1 MCSREGWH
9 ALAAATLPKLAACQ
23 QAVDSPGLAHTAA
36 AMLSLPP
43 PFQGAAA
50 ERQAACRLLL
60 RAAQAQAGTGAS
72 LPLLPGK
79 PAASDG
85 AIDMSAIIAA
95 APPKCAVSRFFGR
108 TGPDGTPLLAPAPRE
123 PHSRGSSQCGACSAA
138 VGDALPLQLV
148 VRNQLPDALPLSDVV
163 LTLAVLQEMT
173 GGQVNQCSRGC
184 LPAVWVL
191 LSRLSCNLAAWRCLQ
206 QRHVYRVVH
215 KPANLG
221 LPAPTLAAAAVIHSP
236 RASGPG
242 PLATPGA
249 HAGSSGQRRSSAP
262 GTPLGEAGA
271 HALEPQGSLG
281 RERFEPYWQRVEEL
295 TCSLVAISSTGSDSS
310 SSGSGTTLRP
320 ITGEVSLPPGTSL
333 LTFLAAPVQRG
344 LYTALH
350 LRAMLQQMPL
360 YVEVEAPEP
369 LWQQQ
374 EAAAAVAAAAAHSR
388 GAMSPQ
394 ALRRSSRAGV
404 PRGGP
409 LAPVAGGA
417 PLTPRV
423 PRPPGDAPAGIC
435 DAEFVV
441 LDVEQAQ
448 PRVQLSLVAAGGSLI
463 AGQEQWLGLAL
474 APERD
479 ALQHARLELTWPQAN
494 TAGGPLAG
502 LHRHCKRAC
511 CPRWAYITK
520 KDHTANSQ
528 RCLHKSLHSA
538 VLACMTS
545 VPNPSPA

>member
-1 MCSREGWH
+1 MPAGGRQPGAGAHRSGHAVATTALSRRCSRAAGGVQ
-9 ALAAATLPKLAACQ
+9 AAAASGAGTGGHRRQPASPARQACSQ
-23 QAVDSPGLAHTAA
+23 RWRHRSVGHHRSCTSKVRRQPLFWPHRPGWHTAA
-36 AMLSLPP
+36 GPCAAWAAQPGQQPVRRMQRGCGRRASAAAGGAESAAR
-43 PFQGAAA
+43 GAAT
-50 ERQAACRLLL
+50 ERCRAHTGCAARDDRWATWGNAAAAA
-60 RAAQAQAGTGAS
+60 RAAVWA
-72 LPLLPGK
+72 LLFK
-79 PAASDG
+79 P
-85 AIDMSAIIAA
+85 
-95 APPKCAVSRFFGR
+95 
-108 TGPDGTPLLAPAPRE
+108 
-123 PHSRGSSQCGACSAA
+123 
-138 VGDALPLQLV
+138 
-148 VRNQLPDALPLSDVV
+148 
-163 LTLAVLQEMT
+163 
-173 GGQVNQCSRGC
+173 
-184 LPAVWVL
+184 
-191 LSRLSCNLAAWRCLQ
+191 SCKKCLQ
-206 QRHVYRVVH
+206 PRGTHQVAH
-215 KPANLG
+215 KPANHG
-221 LPAPTLAAAAVIHSP
+221 LPASTLAVAAVIHSP

-242 PLATPGA
+242 PLATPGT
-249 HAGSSGQRRSSAP
+249 HGGSSGQRRSSAP

-271 HALEPQGSLG
+271 HALEPQGSLV

-310 SSGSGTTLRP
+310 SNGSGTTLRP

-350 LRAMLQQMPL
+350 LRAMLQQLPL

-417 PLTPRV
+417 PLTPRL
-423 PRPPGDAPAGIC
+423 PRPPGDAPAGIR

-479 ALQHARLELTWPQAN
+479 ALQHARLELTWPLAN

-538 VLACMTS
+538 VLAYMTS
-545 VPNPSPA
+545 IPNPSPA